1 MKEAF
6 KKAKSG
12 ARSFFE
18 AKGTR
23 KAVSTFVGV
32 LVMGSLIF
40 TALLFSSSASAMEE
54 AERIRRTGGD
64 EVKNYI
70 SLPNLIRLAY
80 EEPVYIDLHM
90 EAKSTS
96 EEITVSF
103 LDVNGELAVG
113 MPFGIAVTDEDGELK
128 KYLDDDCDGKIE
140 IGNVSTGLYQ
150 IAFLPCQGY
159 RVEEDIEVKVD
170 PPVKHVVIDVREQIV
185 NPNTEDV
192 SGEDVQYQQPT
203 RPEPAPAPT
212 PAPGDTVVWVESSKE
227 LLRTD
232 TIETPVTDG
241 NGNQLYASVPVLTD
255 PDGDGNRYLILND
268 GADTV
273 SDIRARVSEDGTLA
287 AAERYVIT
295 ETANEESAEETE
307 STGETESTEETES
320 AENTE
325 EEPAEEVPE
334 ETPQGPVG
342 EWVSCL
348 GEVVDSCGKPVCGS
362 DGETP
367 VYKFSSVTA
376 LVTVTEEEIWVLH
389 GWQEIDGNTYY
400 YDIDGNPVTGS
411 QIIKGETYW
420 FNDEGVR
427 SSTQGI
433 DVSTWNNYIDWGQV
447 KASGIDFVIIRVGFR
462 GYSAGKLYYD
472 DMFETYLSG
481 AKAAGL
487 KVGLYFYTQAI
498 SELEAVEEAS
508 LCLNMINGRSLNY
521 PIFIDMEDAESA
533 SARTN
538 DLTNSERT
546 TIINAFCDTI
556 RSGGY
561 RAGLYANSYY
571 LNYKI
576 NVSQLNSGTRI
587 WIAHY
592 TNEPH
597 PEYQSMYSMWQ
608 YSGSGSVPGVE
619 GDVDLDISYM

>member
-1 MKEAF
+1 MKEALQNSI
-6 KKAKSG
+6 KAVR
-12 ARSFFE
+12 AFFR

-23 KAVSTFVGV
+23 RTASTFVGV
-32 LVMGSLIF
+32 LVMTSLVF

-54 AERIRRTGGD
+54 AERIRKTGGD

-80 EEPVYIDLHM
+80 EEPVYIEIHM
-90 EAKSTS
+90 EATSTS
-96 EEITVSF
+96 DEINVSF
-103 LDVNGELAVG
+103 LDENDELAVG
-113 MPFGIAVTDEDGELK
+113 MPFAVAITDEDGNQRKL
-128 KYLDDDCDGKIE
+128 LDGDCDGKIE
-140 IGNVSTGLYQ
+140 VEDVSTGLYK
-150 IAFLPCQGY
+150 IAFVPCKGY
-159 RVEEDIEVKVD
+159 RVREDIEVKVD
-170 PPVKHVVIDVREQIV
+170 PPVQHVVIDVREQIV
-185 NPNTEDV
+185 DPRSGDT
-192 SGEDVQYQQPT
+192 SGEDNQYQQPT
-203 RPEPAPAPT
+203 RPEPSPGPS
-212 PAPGDTVVWVESSKE
+212 PAPGDTVIWVESSKE

-232 TIETPVTDG
+232 TVETPVTDG
-241 NGNQLYASVPVLTD
+241 NGNQLYTSIPVLTD
-255 PDGDGNRYLILND
+255 PDASGDRYLILND

-273 SDIRARVSEDGTLA
+273 SDIRARIAEDGTLS
-287 AAERYVIT
+287 AAERFVIS
-295 ETANEESAEETE
+295 ETPAEETAQE
-307 STGETESTEETES
+307 ETGNAEEGAEATEE
-320 AENTE
+320 A
-325 EEPAEEVPE
+325 PAEE
-334 ETPQGPVG
+334 TPAPASAG

-348 GEVVDSCGKPVCGS
+348 GEVIDSCGKPVCGS

-367 VYKFSSVTA
+367 VYKFSSVTGK
-376 LVTVTEEEIWVLH
+376 VTVSEVEVWAYH
-389 GWQEIDGNTYY
+389 GWQEFDGKTYY

-411 QIIKGETYW
+411 QIIKGEAYW
-420 FNDEGVR
+420 FNAEGVR

-433 DVSTWNNYIDWGQV
+433 DVSTWNGYIDWNQV

-508 LCLNMINGRSLNY
+508 LCLNMLNGRGLNY

-538 DLTNSERT
+538 DLTNSQRT

-561 RAGLYANSYY
+561 SAGLYANKYY
-571 LNYKI
+571 LTYKI
-576 NVSQLNSGTRI
+576 NVSQLSAGTRI

-592 TNEPH
+592 TNEAH
-597 PEYQSMYSMWQ
+597 PEYREWYSMWQ
-608 YSGSGSVPGVE
+608 YSGSGSVPGVT
-619 GDVDLDISYM
+619 GPVDLDISYM

>member
-6 KKAKSG
+6 KKAIEG

-80 EEPVYIDLHM
+80 EEPVYIELHM
-90 EAKSTS
+90 SASATS
-96 EEITVSF
+96 EEINVAF
-103 LDVNGELAVG
+103 LDENEELAVG

-140 IGNVSTGLYQ
+140 ISNVSTGLYK
-150 IAFLPCQGY
+150 ISFLPCKGY
-159 RVEEDIEVKVD
+159 IVREDIEVKVD
-170 PPVKHVVIDVREQIV
+170 PPVQHIVIDVSEQIV
-185 NPNTEDV
+185 NPGTEDI
-192 SGEDVQYQQPT
+192 SGEDTQYQQPT
-203 RPEPAPAPT
+203 RPDPDPAPYI
-212 PAPGDTVVWVESSKE
+212 APGDTVAWVESSRE
-227 LLRTD
+227 LIRVD
-232 TIETPVTDG
+232 TIETPVTDS
-241 NGNQLYASVPVLTD
+241 NGNQMYASVPVLTD
-255 PDGDGNRYLILND
+255 PDEFGDRYLILND
-268 GADTV
+268 GTDRV

-295 ETANEESAEETE
+295 ESAPE
-307 STGETESTEETES
+307 
-320 AENTE
+320 ENTE
-325 EEPAEEVPE
+325 EPAGGEEGTEGEENAEETAAEETPE
-334 ETPQGPVG
+334 ETPQEPAG

-376 LVTVTEEEIWVLH
+376 LVTVTEEEVWELH
-389 GWQEIDGNTYY
+389 GWQEIDGNVYY

-411 QIIKGETYW
+411 QVIQGETYW
-420 FNDEGVR
+420 FNDEGIK
-427 SSTQGI
+427 SSTLGI
-433 DVSTWNNYIDWGQV
+433 DVSTWNGYIDWAQV
-447 KASGIDFVIIRVGFR
+447 KASGIDFAIIRVGFR

-472 DMFETYLSG
+472 DMFESYLYG

-521 PIFIDMEDAESA
+521 PIFIDMEDAESP

-538 DLTNSERT
+538 DLTNSQRT
-546 TIINAFCDTI
+546 MIINAFCDTI

-592 TNEPH
+592 TSEPH